1 MFFFSRACTDLR
13 DLFMTFYHNL
23 FYQLF
28 KILQEDRLCNLIN
41 IYILMTMMYIL
52 SYKFNVLSL

>member
-1 MFFFSRACTDLR
+1 
-13 DLFMTFYHNL
+13 MTFYHNL